1 MAVLVLCSSTMCS
14 SNLSS
19 CASSDTNVY
28 VMSNNGFFGGIP
40 FVKMKSFPNG
50 SLVNWKKHGKRQLGL
65 RVFETR
71 CAHEVVVVNGKSIS
85 SVSSEEVIG
94 VLKSFSDPNSALSY
108 FKMVS
113 LLPNIVHTPE
123 TCNYMLEF
131 LRVHGRVEDMV
142 FVFDLMQKQL
152 INRNPNTYLT
162 IFKALSI
169 KGGIRQAPFAL
180 GKMRQA
186 GFVLNAYSYNG
197 LIYFLLQPGFCK
209 EALKVYK
216 RMISEGMKPSMKTYS
231 ALMVVALGRRRD
243 TRTIMDLLEEMKTLG
258 LRPNIYTYT
267 ICIRVLGRAGIIDDA
282 YGILKDNG

>member
-1 MAVLVLCSSTMCS
+1 MAVLVLCSSTICS
-14 SNLSS
+14 SSLSS
-19 CASSDTNVY
+19 CCAFSGTNVY
-28 VMSNNGFFGGIP
+28 VMSNNGFFGETP
-40 FVKMKSFPNG
+40 FFKMKSFPNG
-50 SLVNWKKHGKRQLGL
+50 SSVIWKKHGKRQLGL

-71 CAHEVVVVNGKSIS
+71 CAHEVVVVNGKSKS

-94 VLKSFSDPNSALSY
+94 ALKSISDPNSALSY

-113 LLPNIVHTPE
+113 QLPNIVHTPE

-131 LRVHGRVEDMV
+131 LRVHGRVEDMA
-142 FVFDLMQKQL
+142 FVFDLMQKQV

-216 RMISEGMKPSMKTYS
+216 RMISEGLKPSMKTYS
-231 ALMVVALGRRRD
+231 ALMVALGRRRD
-243 TRTIMDLLEEMKTLG
+243 TGTIMDLLEEMETLG
-258 LRPNIYTYT
+258 LRPNI
-267 ICIRVLGRAGIIDDA
+267 
-282 YGILKDNG
+282 